1 MEETQEPIIDFTL
14 HNGVDVDADDVDV
27 VDVDGMKRYT
37 IVVVVVVVA
46 EVIALVIIVVDPIV
60 AGRSPRRWMVVGDG
74 FCGSLTSSSAHCT

>member
-1 MEETQEPIIDFTL
+1 LEETQEPIIDFTL
-14 HNGVDVDADDVDV
+14 HNGVDVDADV

-37 IVVVVVVVA
+37 IVVVVVVA